1 MKNNILLTLF
11 CCLLVYLPTHAQ
23 LQKGTG
29 YFGATISLSGS
40 NAEYEDASGDVVRL
54 NNHVVLPSLV
64 AGKFIKDNMLL
75 GLEVGARVSI
85 QSLKDKNPMTKQGYK
100 AYDNEYSIRPFVRNY
115 KSIGSKSKWA
125 VFLTSSA
132 DISFQRSMWKT
143 DGQDEM
149 KGKGF
154 STGVG
159 VRPGI
164 AYWVSPR
171 FALESDINLL
181 SLEAGYRKREESNSF
196 YLRSGVTSNHNGYFS
211 VRASWYIQNR

>member
-1 MKNNILLTLF
+1 MLI
-11 CCLLVYLPTHAQ
+11 YMPARAQ
-23 LQKGTG
+23 LQKGTS
-29 YFGATISLSGS
+29 YLGATVALSGNNTS
-40 NAEYEDASGDVVRL
+40 NESASGDVVKLR
-54 NNHVVLPSLV
+54 NHVLLPSLS

-75 GLEVGARVSI
+75 GLELGARVSI
-85 QSLKDKNPMTKQGYK
+85 QSLRYDNPMINQGYK
-100 AYDNEYSIRPFVRNY
+100 TYDNEYFISPFVRNY

-132 DISFQRSMWKT
+132 DISFQRSKWET
-143 DGQDEM
+143 NGGDETKS
-149 KGKGF
+149 KGL
-154 STGVG
+154 STGIR

-181 SLEAGYRKREESNSF
+181 SVEAGYRKRGESNSF
-196 YLRSGVTSNHNGYFS
+196 YFRSGVTSNHNGYFS

>member
-1 MKNNILLTLF
+1 MKKLLLAALAIILA
-11 CCLLVYLPTHAQ
+11 VPTHAQ

-29 YFGATISLSGS
+29 YFGATVSLTGS
-40 NAEYEDASGDVVRL
+40 NAKLENVPGDVVRL
-54 NNHVVLPSLV
+54 SNHVVLPSLT

-85 QSLKDKNPMTKQGYK
+85 QSSKDNDPTVDVGYK
-100 AYDNEYSIRPFVRNY
+100 TYNNAYFISPFVRNY

-132 DISFQRSMWKT
+132 DISFQRSKWEP
-143 DGQDEM
+143 DGRDGI

-154 STGVG
+154 STGIRI
-159 VRPGI
+159 RPG
-164 AYWVSPR
+164 
-171 FALESDINLL
+171 INLL
-181 SLEAGYRKREESNSF
+181 SVETGYMKRGESNSF

>member
-1 MKNNILLTLF
+1 
-11 CCLLVYLPTHAQ
+11 
-23 LQKGTG
+23 
-29 YFGATISLSGS
+29 
-40 NAEYEDASGDVVRL
+40 
-54 NNHVVLPSLV
+54 
-64 AGKFIKDNMLL
+64 
-75 GLEVGARVSI
+75 VSI
-85 QSLKDKNPMTKQGYK
+85 QSSKDNDPTVDVGYK
-100 AYDNEYSIRPFVRNY
+100 TYNNAYFISPFVRNY

-132 DISFQRSMWKT
+132 DISFQRSKWEP
-143 DGQDEM
+143 DGRDGI

-154 STGVG
+154 STGIRI
-159 VRPGI
+159 RPGI

-181 SLEAGYRKREESNSF
+181 SVETGYMKRGESNSF